1 MNTYF
6 ALLITYGK
14 PQVKLS
20 VIWPDFLPHL
30 SARLLKARASQQE
43 LPFPVLK
50 GESQKSEVLVD
61 LRDLAAYI
69 DKTRAEAIRVHQ
81 RMGAT
86 STPDTYPLRPG
97 LEGGHSAAG

>member
-1 MNTYF
+1 MNTYY

-61 LRDLAAYI
+61 LRDLAKYI
-69 DKTRAEAIRVHQ
+69 DDTRDEAIRVHQ

-86 STPDTYPLRPG
+86 STPDTCQQPLG
-97 LEGGHSAAG
+97 LSGAHSAAG